1 MLGNRQALS
10 SLSETEWDL
19 VIIGGGITGAG
30 ILLEAARLGKKALL
44 LEQQDFAWGTSS
56 RSSKMVHGG
65 LRYIAQGDVTLT
77 KHSLQERER
86 LLVELPHMVVRFP
99 YIFPIR
105 KGSFPG
111 RLAMSAVLTVYD
123 KLAGVSD
130 HNWIPRDK
138 LLAQYPSLNREGLN
152 GAMRYTDALVDDAR
166 LVLRVLHEAALE
178 GGTANNYSEV
188 SAVSKT
194 AQGFRLD
201 VVDKITG
208 DTTQIKARQ
217 VANATG
223 AWADILSATG
233 AKVRP
238 QRGSHIF
245 IPAAKLPVQDCLTVM
260 HPDDGRPVFIYPWK
274 GETCI
279 GTTDLDHRESPN
291 IEPHCTAAEI
301 SYLLKVA
308 NDQLPAVPVSRADII
323 STMAGVGPIIRSGTG
338 SDPSKER
345 RDHLVWTGS
354 NGVVSVSG
362 GKLTTFRLIALDVL
376 HALHLIN
383 DKQLKDAQSNRK
395 LRCFNHQVA
404 DPDHLNAPLVKV
416 AQGNALIRQVEWI
429 LTHEMVQHLDDLM
442 LRRLRAGNMLPKG
455 GAEILE
461 TLKPLCQQHL
471 GWDETRWVAEIA
483 RYQQIIAGF
492 YGIAA

>member
-1 MLGNRQALS
+1 MLGNRQALNG
-10 SLSETEWDL
+10 LTTTDWDL
-19 VIIGGGITGAG
+19 VVIGGGITGAG
-30 ILLEAARLGKKALL
+30 ILLEAARLGKKVLL

-65 LRYIAQGDVTLT
+65 LRYIAQGDVALT
-77 KHSLQERER
+77 KHSLTERER

-111 RLAMSAVLTVYD
+111 RLAMTAVLTVYD
-123 KLAGVSD
+123 RLAGVSD
-130 HNWIPRDK
+130 HSWIPRDK
-138 LLAQYPSLNREGLN
+138 LLAQYPSLNAEGLN

-188 SAVSKT
+188 KT
-194 AQGFRLD
+194 VTRTADGFSL
-201 VVDKITG
+201 VVEDKLTG
-208 DTTQIKARQ
+208 GTVEIKATQ

-245 IPAAKLPVQDCLTVM
+245 IPAAKVAIKDCLTVM

-291 IEPHCTAAEI
+291 IEPHCTQAEI
-301 SYLLKVA
+301 DYLLKVA
-308 NDQLPAVPVSRADII
+308 NQQLPSVAVTRADII
-323 STMAGVGPIIRSGTG
+323 STMAGVRPIIGSGAG

-376 HALHLIN
+376 RALNFIN
-383 DKQLKDAQSNRK
+383 DKQLKDAQNNRK
-395 LRCFNHQVA
+395 LRCFNHQVE
-404 DPDHLNAPLVKV
+404 DPASLNSPL
-416 AQGNALIRQVEWI
+416 AQVPRGAELQAQAVWI
-429 LTHEMVQHLDDLM
+429 LNNEMVLHLDDLM
-442 LRRLRAGNMLPKG
+442 LRRLRAGNMLPNG
-455 GAEILE
+455 GAEVLA
-461 TLKPLCQQHL
+461 TLKPICQL
-471 GWDETRWVAEIA
+471 ALDWDDATWDQEVA
-483 RYQQIIAGF
+483 RYQQIIASF
-492 YGIAA
+492 YSFAA